1 MNYAIYRIAETI
13 RVLLF
18 MTLAILVFNFY
29 PVTAIMIVL
38 LALLNDGA
46 ILSIAY
52 DNVRPSPK
60 PEAWNM
66 HRVLGVSTMLGIAG
80 VIASFGMFYI
90 AERVLHLD
98 REVVQTLMYLKL
110 SVAGHL
116 NIFVTRT
123 RGPFW
128 SIMPARILL
137 IAVFGT
143 QALATIIAVSG
154 LLMPAISW
162 ELAGLVWG
170 YALVWFLINDQVKLL
185 GYRILD
191 PKGAPV
197 IAQRGPAKAVTAVPS
212 P

>member
-1 MNYAIYRIAETI
+1 
-13 RVLLF
+13 
-18 MTLAILVFNFY
+18 
-29 PVTAIMIVL
+29 
-38 LALLNDGA
+38 
-46 ILSIAY
+46 
-52 DNVRPSPK
+52 
-60 PEAWNM
+60 
-66 HRVLGVSTMLGIAG
+66 
-80 VIASFGMFYI
+80 
-90 AERVLHLD
+90 
-98 REVVQTLMYLKL
+98 MYLKL

-162 ELAGLVWG
+162 ELAVMVWG
-170 YALVWFLINDQVKLL
+170 YALVWFLINDRVKLL

-191 PKGAPV
+191 PDGEPV
-197 IAQRGPAKAVTAVPS
+197 IAQRSTAATAG
-212 P
+212 

>member
-1 MNYAIYRIAETI
+1 MQ
-13 RVLLF
+13 
-18 MTLAILVFNFY
+18 
-29 PVTAIMIVL
+29 P
-38 LALLNDGA
+38 
-46 ILSIAY
+46 
-52 DNVRPSPK
+52 
-60 PEAWNM
+60 

-185 GYRILD
+185 GYRI
-191 PKGAPV
+191 
-197 IAQRGPAKAVTAVPS
+197 QRRAGHRPARPCQGRDRRAESLSHGPYLLYASRVS
-212 P
+212 CS